1 MQKNVM
7 KGLPMRTPLKSERV
21 KFMSGLISRVADYQ
35 NTQNALGYSF
45 RYYTTIMQH
54 NEKLRLLSIDGI
66 APTVEN
72 ISQWKISADCRCEYC
87 HLRYSIRKQSK
98 NDQLVSE
105 SAREKID

>member
-1 MQKNVM
+1 
-7 KGLPMRTPLKSERV
+7 MRTPLKSERV

-54 NEKLRLLSIDGI
+54 NENLRLLSIDGI

-72 ISQWKISADCRCEYC
+72 IRNGKYPLTVDVNIVTSGTPSENSQKMINWFLSPQGQKLIEDVGYIA
-87 HLRYSIRKQSK
+87 IQ
-98 NDQLVSE
+98 
-105 SAREKID
+105 